1 MTAFVH
7 SALQH
12 AGEMSANART
22 AIRAEARMQ
31 AARALRASAELGAIV
46 QSLIDAGINSVA
58 LKGPAFSEWLYNSSA
73 CRAFTDLDILVAPH
87 EFAAAVRTLGALG
100 YRLPPGI
107 SPAAARVVYA
117 CRGAWPLERPAS
129 FKIDL
134 HWRTADRR
142 FAEPF
147 DAGAICRDA
156 TSFLVGGATVRIPS
170 ATHAAA
176 VSFVH
181 AAKHAWCGLEV
192 LLSLAML
199 MRRTDVDWDR
209 LMRAARRSGSVTAV
223 VAGARLASELFDV
236 PVPPVFRRAGTSDAC
251 VSAVVLSG
259 YHALAM
265 PTGTFPS
272 RAAERDVHR
281 RCLDRAGLRVRYDFL
296 RVVMPTP
303 AEAEVCRLPD
313 PLTPLYAP
321 LRIARVAALGIPA
334 VLRSQSS

>member
-236 PVPPVFRRAGTSDAC
+236 P
-251 VSAVVLSG
+251 G